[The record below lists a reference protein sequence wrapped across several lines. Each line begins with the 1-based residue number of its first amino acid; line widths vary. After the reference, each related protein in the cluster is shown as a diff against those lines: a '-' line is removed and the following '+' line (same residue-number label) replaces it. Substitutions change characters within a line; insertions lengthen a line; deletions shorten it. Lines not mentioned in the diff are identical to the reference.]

1 MNEVLLQIIHRA
13 IRSDRA
19 ALRSLIERYQGLTYA
34 LAYRHCKRFP
44 QAQRIA
50 QAAWPMAAAKLP
62 VLSEPERFLD
72 LLSASVER
80 AAKVIPATPLVE
92 DESEGAEHSVLKTEK
107 VQWRR
112 LLRQALADCPLPEA
126 SIFFLR
132 YVEGLSIE
140 DITDLYGVEAL
151 SVVKSLRAV
160 CVDLSFRA
168 GFAGPTRT
176 PPDLEALPPDR
187 REALGFAVELAE
199 GGVSNE
205 VRMRVERFI
214 QTDAD
219 ARREDEAV
227 KQVMSLATRTFAAHR
242 LPPEFVKD
250 VLMTVPYADAPRVVS
265 LPRTS
270 AYGMSPASAQTTA
283 RQAAVHAAPETGM
296 AISLGLAGAVVG
308 LVVLLW
314 VMDRIAFSR
323 SASSMTTWMAGSEA
337 SIGLVLFLLGGGTLG
352 IFFTRPP
359 LRARHLR
366 LPPLFM
372 AAHGLA
378 TGLLAALLFLLLFD
392 PYPALPSY
400 PIVVGILLPL
410 WATYVLALV
419 GLRARWAFMDLEKR
433 LELRLR
439 RMEDMA
445 PVHLPAAGSTSVPA
459 VPAQASVHVASQA
472 QDTPANASSP
482 AT

>member
-19 ALRSLIERYQGLTYA
+19 AIRSLIERYQGLTYA

-50 QAAWPMAAAKLP
+50 QAAWPLTAAKLP
-62 VLSEPERFLD
+62 GLSEPERFLD

-80 AAKVIPATPLVE
+80 AAKVVPAAPHSE
-92 DESEGAEHSVLKTEK
+92 EESEGEGHSVLKTEK

-132 YVEGLSIE
+132 YVEGVSIE
-140 DITDLYGVEAL
+140 DITDLYGVESG

-176 PPDLEALPPDR
+176 PPDLEALSPER
-187 REALGFAVELAE
+187 REALGYAVELAE
-199 GGVSNE
+199 GGVSND

-214 QTDAD
+214 QTDSD

-250 VLMTVPYADAPRVVS
+250 VLMSVPYAEAPRVVS
-265 LPRTS
+265 LPRSS
-270 AYGMSPASAQTTA
+270 AYGMAPASPQT
-283 RQAAVHAAPETGM
+283 AVHQPAVQSAPDTGM
-296 AISLGLAGAVVG
+296 IITLGLAGAVVG
-308 LVVLLW
+308 LVFLLW
-314 VMDRIAFSR
+314 VMDRIAYSGAGTR
-323 SASSMTTWMAGSEA
+323 MSSFMAGSEA
-337 SIGLVLFLLGGGTLG
+337 SIGLVLFLLGGGAIG

-359 LRARHLR
+359 LKSRHLR

-378 TGLLAALLFLLLFD
+378 SGIFAALVYLLLCD
-392 PYPALPSY
+392 PYSSLPSY
-400 PIVVGILLPL
+400 PIVVSILIPL
-410 WATYVLALV
+410 WSVYVLALV
-419 GLRARWAFMDLEKR
+419 GLRARWAFMDLERR

-445 PVHLPAAGSTSVPA
+445 PVHIPPVAGTSVS
-459 VPAQASVHVASQA
+459 SVSTTPPGTQA
-472 QDTPANASSP
+472 QGIAPTSAL
-482 AT
+482 